1 MPSKN
6 AETNS
11 GEWLVES
18 GGPMLALGA
27 AFPDLVERLV
37 AGDLRV
43 VGLVGALVVLVGILV
58 WRRPR
63 GGRALD
69 IEVEELKEL
78 PRVLSSVKKLRRA
91 SRVSRRSIARWEK
104 EYAEKRKLRSLSDV
118 ALFEMGVDVLSGLVA
133 SNLKGTRFTPSLDDE
148 TQMHE
153 SLTYLLEETKLRA
166 IGLQE
171 MVEKRNGQIRKSALK
186 LSGLKTGKRARA
198 RRRAHAAGV
207 SRRASPVTSA
217 GKRPLGARK
226 TGRRAT

>member
-11 GEWLVES
+11 GERLVES
-18 GGPMLALGA
+18 GGPMLVLGA
-27 AFPDLVERLV
+27 VFPELLEGLV
-37 AGDLRV
+37 ASDLRV
-43 VGLVGALVVLVGILV
+43 VGLVGALVVLAGILV

-63 GGRALD
+63 GGRGLE
-69 IEVEELKEL
+69 IEIEDLKEL

-91 SRVSRRSIARWEK
+91 SRVSRRNIARWEK

-118 ALFEMGVDVLSGLVA
+118 ALFEMGVDVFSGLVA

-148 TQMHE
+148 AQMHE

-171 MVEKRNGQIRKSALK
+171 MVEKRTRQIRKSALK
-186 LSGLKTGKRARA
+186 LSGLKTGRRARA
-198 RRRAHAAGV
+198 RRRAHPSVGR
-207 SRRASPVTSA
+207 RRAL
-217 GKRPLGARK
+217 R
-226 TGRRAT
+226 